1 MVILESISE
10 REARKLKLEKNLNKN
25 RVVLNRSAAQKKK
38 IQKQGIPCI
47 EFD

>member
-1 MVILESISE
+1 MVILETISE

-25 RVVLNRSAAQKKK
+25 RVALNRSAAQKKK
-38 IQKQGIPCI
+38 TEKQGIPCV